1 MALRRIYE
9 ITTLN
14 SLRRALGRLSTI
26 RRSTAKIQRRSNKQI
41 AKIKKRTARQ
51 VKPLQEE
58 RDVLLGAIWRYVTRH
73 ISPVFRGR
81 QEATFPSTT
90 LTQRPS
96 ITTEVVDEELAVKG
110 LKELGAGYAIQV
122 KESVAINVLNSH
134 PELYAKLEELYPG
147 AITRQRHLNLTINF
161 LPRGKDDELA
171 PLLAPEKYKKPLS
184 GSDAS

>member
-26 RRSTAKIQRRSNKQI
+26 KRSTAKIQRNSNKQI
-41 AKIKKRTARQ
+41 ARIKKRTARQ
-51 VKPLQEE
+51 IKPLQEE
-58 RDVLLGAIWRYVTRH
+58 REVLLGAIWRYVIRH
-73 ISPVFRGR
+73 AAAVFRGR
-81 QEATFPSTT
+81 QEATFPSTA

-96 ITTEVVDEELAVKG
+96 TTTEVVDEELAIKG

-134 PELYAKLEELYPG
+134 PELYEKLEKLYPG
-147 AITRQRHLNLTINF
+147 AINRQRHLNLTINF
-161 LPRGKDDELA
+161 LPRGKDDVLA
-171 PLLAPEKYKKPLS
+171 PTLVPEKHKELLS
-184 GSDAS
+184 GSEVD